1 MAFADY
7 KVEYTDVKDA
17 RGNVVGSVRP
27 LNDVDFSLLW
37 QKHAEAMDL
46 LVSNFLRA
54 KSDDAGLDLGAV
66 VAGAVRAAPDLVTD
80 AICVASD
87 EHEDDWDAVFNAVSR
102 MPIGLRIEALNA
114 VIRTTSEAEGGVAK
128 VLFLINATRPK
139 AEA

>member
-7 KVEYTDVKDA
+7 TVEYTDVKDA

-54 KSDDAGLDLGAV
+54 KSEDAGLDLGSV
-66 VAGAVRAAPDLVTD
+66 VAGAVRTAPDLVTD
-80 AICVASD
+80 TICIASD
-87 EHEDDWDAVFNAVSR
+87 EHQQDWDAVFSAVSR
-102 MPIGLRIEALNA
+102 MPIGLRIEAMNA
-114 VIRTTSEAEGGVAK
+114 IIRTTSESEGGLVK
-128 VLFLINATRPK
+128 VLFLINASRPK
-139 AEA
+139 AAD